1 MRLPNPPLGRL
12 EVESD
17 DVVAVNIK
25 RKIDRHLIPWFFS
38 LGIACYLDRT
48 NLAFAAVQL
57 SKDLGLSCATYGLGA
72 GLFFL
77 GYSFQVPSNMM
88 LARFGAPRWL
98 SVTVIAWGC
107 VAMAFSATN
116 GTAMFLTLRVA
127 LGLAECGTFPGI
139 WTHLSHFYTARELG
153 AAYASVTTSTALAQ
167 VIGAPL
173 AAFILSLDGALGFA
187 GWQWLFLIEGLTTL
201 IFGALLGVFLAP
213 SPREAACLTTTEQE
227 WLQRRQDALPT
238 ASKDTSFKAQ
248 MRAVGRVLQNWRVF
262 YMAGLWM
269 SITQSMYGIIFFAPM
284 MIHQIFANT
293 TNNTVEI
300 SPAEAP
306 APAEPP
312 TYGCSESGSSS
323 GHSSTGAGVALLAM
337 VPFAAAAGAMLVN
350 AKLSEAANERHYHAG
365 VPILLGSFFMAL
377 TPLALRYIA
386 PIAAFLSLVCAAAS
400 VWAFHAPFMSW
411 PAVFLRGQEAATG
424 FAVINS
430 IGSIGGFIGPFLL
443 GVLADKGNGSY
454 DLAMFALAGM
464 LALGG
469 IGIIL
474 FPDGSDLGWSGDEGG
489 VSGLVGISSSKY
501 FDANDDNS
509 GEGDRLIGNNERKD
523 SESLPM
529 LPTREER

>member
-1 MRLPNPPLGRL
+1 
-12 EVESD
+12 
-17 DVVAVNIK
+17 
-25 RKIDRHLIPWFFS
+25 
-38 LGIACYLDRT
+38 
-48 NLAFAAVQL
+48 
-57 SKDLGLSCATYGLGA
+57 
-72 GLFFL
+72 
-77 GYSFQVPSNMM
+77 
-88 LARFGAPRWL
+88 
-98 SVTVIAWGC
+98 
-107 VAMAFSATN
+107 MAFSATN

-173 AAFILSLDGALGFA
+173 AAFILSLDGVLGFA

-201 IFGALLGVFLAP
+201 IFGVLLRLFLAP

-238 ASKDTSFKAQ
+238 ASKDTSLAGQ

-269 SITQSMYGIIFFAPM
+269 TITQSMYGIIFFAPM
-284 MIHQIFANT
+284 MIHQMFAKTTINT
-293 TNNTVEI
+293 IEL
-300 SPAEAP
+300 SPTGAPPTEAP
-306 APAEPP
+306 AELP
-312 TYGCSESGSSS
+312 TDGCSEGGNSE

-337 VPFAAAAGAMLVN
+337 VPFAAAAGAMLIN

-377 TPLALRYIA
+377 TPLVLRYIA
-386 PIAAFLSLVCAAAS
+386 PIAAFLSLVCAAAF

-443 GVLADKGNGSY
+443 GILADKGNGSY
-454 DLAMFALAGM
+454 DLAMFMLAGM

-474 FPDGSDLGWSGDEGG
+474 FPDGGGNDCSGGG
-489 VSGLVGISSSKY
+489 ISGLVGISSSKY
-501 FDANDDNS
+501 FDANDDS
-509 GEGDRLIGNNERKD
+509 IGEGDRLVGNNERKD
-523 SESLPM
+523 SETLPM

>member
-1 MRLPNPPLGRL
+1 MSLPNPPLGRL

-17 DVVAVNIK
+17 DAVAVGIK

-38 LGIACYLDRT
+38 LGVTCYLDRT

-57 SKDLGLSCATYGLGA
+57 SKELGLSCATYGLGA

-98 SVTVIAWGC
+98 SFTVIVWGC
-107 VAMAFSATN
+107 VAMAFS
-116 GTAMFLTLRVA
+116 GTSGTVMFLTLRVA

-139 WTHLSHFYTARELG
+139 WAHLSHFYTARELG

-173 AAFILSLDGALGFA
+173 AAFILSLNGLLGFA

-201 IFGALLGVFLAP
+201 IFGVLLRIFLAP
-213 SPREAACLTTTEQE
+213 SPREAACLTTSEQE

-238 ASKDTSFKAQ
+238 ASQDNSFAAQ
-248 MRAVGRVLQNWRVF
+248 TRAVGRVLQNWRVF

-269 SITQSMYGIIFFAPM
+269 TITQSMYGIIFFAPM
-284 MIHQIFANT
+284 MIHQIFANPT
-293 TNNTVEI
+293 SDTIIEL
-300 SPAEAP
+300 PATGAPASSEAP
-306 APAEPP
+306 ADLP
-312 TYGCSESGSSS
+312 TYGCSESGSSG

-337 VPFAAAAGAMLVN
+337 VPFAAAAGAMLIN
-350 AKLSEAANERHYHAG
+350 AKLSETANERHYHAG

-377 TPLALRYIA
+377 SPLALRYIA
-386 PIAAFLSLVCAAAS
+386 PIAAFLSLVCAAAF

-454 DLAMFALAGM
+454 DLAMFVLAGM

-469 IGIIL
+469 VGIIL
-474 FPDGSDLGWSGDEGG
+474 FPDGGNGG
-489 VSGLVGISSSKY
+489 VSGVVGISSSKH
-501 FDANDDNS
+501 FDVNEESN
-509 GEGDRLIGNNERKD
+509 GEGDRLVVNNERKD
-523 SESLPM
+523 AETLPM